1 MQFLYPGFLWALAAL
16 AIPIII
22 HLFAFRRFKK
32 VLFTNVRFLQE
43 IKEETSNRSKLK
55 NLLVL
60 LSRMAALA
68 ALVFAFAQ
76 PFIPRSEEVKSGNNI
91 VAIFV
96 DNSHSMQAAREDV
109 PLLALA
115 KNAARQIVNAY
126 SEADQF
132 QVLTHDFEGRH
143 QRLVS
148 KEEALTLIEE
158 IEISPKVKRFDQIY
172 GRIAQTTALSS
183 ENRILY
189 VLSDFQQSILPAT
202 TVEAQSIVQ
211 DTSLEINFLPIQ
223 SVIEANISIDS
234 AWLDSPVPVLN
245 QTNKLLVR
253 IRNHGSESLDN
264 VRLSYT
270 MDGQTKPEGTF
281 TLPSG
286 GSITDTIQFTLNK
299 PGANALSLQI
309 ADYPIQF
316 DDILNIALDVP
327 SEVKVLSL
335 ENKSNRYLNALFAG
349 LPGYSLTTSSPT
361 QVKYSDFASYSLI
374 ILNEI
379 VDYSSGLIAELR
391 DYINDGGNIMFI
403 PPSNSNITI
412 QNTLLSAMGSNT
424 LQKWESNSIKEV
436 SSINIED
443 FVFKDVYLTTRS
455 NIKLPTTKGH
465 YNLTNFQGRGEQ
477 QLLTYRDGSTYL
489 GKYGIGK
496 GQLYLCAA
504 PLDIEYNDLST
515 NAEIFVPMMYKTAI
529 SKRDADPLYYT
540 IGSGANIIVEKPKG
554 SNELLY
560 KIEGNEYSFVPGQ
573 INIGNRLVLDV
584 QDQIR
589 NAGVSNL
596 TLGESL
602 IKKLAFNYDR
612 LESDTRRAGGEEL
625 KALFGGEVEVLDYS
639 TNLDITQLVDE
650 KDRGIQLWRWFLIAA
665 LLFLLLEIL
674 LLRLFK
680 MK

>member
-1 MQFLYPGFLWALAAL
+1 MQFLYPGFLWALVAL
-16 AIPIII
+16 AIPIVI

-43 IKEETSNRSKLK
+43 IKEETSNRSKLR

-60 LSRMAALA
+60 LARMAALA
-68 ALVFAFAQ
+68 SLVFAFAQ
-76 PFIPRSEEVKSGNNI
+76 PFIPRSEEVKSGNNT
-91 VAIFV
+91 VGIFI
-96 DNSHSMQAAREDV
+96 DNSYSMQADREDV

-115 KNAARQIVNAY
+115 KDAARQIVNAY

-132 QVLTHDFEGRH
+132 QVLTHDFAGRH

-158 IEISPKVKRFDQIY
+158 IAISPEVKRFEQIH
-172 GRIAQTTALSS
+172 GRIAQTMALSAD
-183 ENRILY
+183 NRILY
-189 VLSDFQQSILPAT
+189 MLSDFQQSILPAT
-202 TVEAQSIVQ
+202 SADAQSMMQ
-211 DTSLEINFLPIQ
+211 DSTLEVNFLPIQ
-223 SVIEANISIDS
+223 SVIDANISIDS

-245 QTNKLLVR
+245 QTNKLLVK
-253 IRNHGSESLDN
+253 IRNHGSEGLDN
-264 VRLSYT
+264 VRLNYT

-281 TLPSG
+281 TLSGG
-286 GSITDTIQFTLNK
+286 GSIIDTIQFTLAK
-299 PGANALSLQI
+299 PGANAVSLQI

-316 DDILNIALDVP
+316 DDVLHIALDVP

-349 LPGYSLTTSSPT
+349 LPSYSLTNSSPT
-361 QVKYSDFASYSLI
+361 QVKYSDFESYNLI
-374 ILNEI
+374 ILNE
-379 VDYSSGLIAELR
+379 VTDYTSGLVAELR
-391 DYINDGGNIMFI
+391 DFVNEGGNIMLI
-403 PPSNSNITI
+403 PPPNGNVAA

-424 LQKWESNSIKEV
+424 FQKWESSTAKEV
-436 SSINIED
+436 SSINTED
-443 FVFKDVYLTTRS
+443 FVFKDVYLTTRN

-465 YNLTNFQGRGEQ
+465 YALTNFQGRGEQ
-477 QLLTYRDGSTYL
+477 QLLIYRDGSTYL

-504 PLDIEYNDLST
+504 PLDLDYNDLST

-554 SNELLY
+554 SNEVLY
-560 KIEGNEYSFVPGQ
+560 KIEGDQYSFVPGQ
-573 INIGNRLVLDV
+573 INVGNRLVLDV
-584 QDQIR
+584 KDQIR

-596 TLGESL
+596 TLGETL

-612 LESDTRRAGGEEL
+612 LESDTRRASGQEL
-625 KALFGGEVEVLDYS
+625 KTLFGNEAQVLEYS
-639 TNLDITQLVDE
+639 TNLDMTQLVDE
-650 KDRGIQLWRWFLIAA
+650 RDRGIQLWRWFLIAA
-665 LLFLLLEIL
+665 LVFLLIEIL

-680 MK
+680 LK